1 MSFAQKKNIFFPNW
15 ITHAHLALLDERG
28 HKTKYETEPK
38 THTHTITRDSSG
50 QISFFF
56 PILFIVVFI
65 TCKERKTS
73 TAGPRYTVMV
83 ELFFFFS
90 FFFLSFCLRSARF
103 ENGGEKKITTMT
115 KCWTR
120 RHGVR
125 TEWTGRFGGGRRRL
139 SGSRKLRRPC
149 RGSFWER
156 LCRIRRCRAWRWTI
170 ARWVRSR
177 RAARRPG
184 SPSAPA
190 SARLRDWWCWGG
202 RAEGRGSRRGSS
214 RRGSRAAL
222 RSSRSSRRR

>member
-1 MSFAQKKNIFFPNW
+1 ME
-15 ITHAHLALLDERG
+15 ER
-28 HKTKYETEPK
+28 
-38 THTHTITRDSSG
+38 
-50 QISFFF
+50 
-56 PILFIVVFI
+56 
-65 TCKERKTS
+65 
-73 TAGPRYTVMV
+73 
-83 ELFFFFS
+83 
-90 FFFLSFCLRSARF
+90 
-103 ENGGEKKITTMT
+103 KKITTMT

-149 RGSFWER
+149 RGSFWGR

-222 RSSRSSRRR
+222 RSSRSSRRRWNRRRVTAGGNYPEGPSVCVSSRRCFFTTMSCENSEAKNQTRGSIWSQSSAETVSISDREETRPPFG